1 MAETLHGLLAR
12 NAFKDPQGVALS
24 WPQGQMTMTWRE
36 LAGRAE
42 ALAELLLAR
51 GVKKGERVAIFIS
64 NRPEFVVAFFGI
76 LQAGAVVV
84 PLNVKLTPPEV
95 AYILQDSGASG
106 LIYEDALRST
116 AEEAL
121 RGLPTMKIILA
132 ERELPLR
139 PSGVFNLEVSPAD
152 VAEIL
157 YTSGTTGK
165 PKGVILTHSAVYL
178 VGSMIA
184 YESDLRFGDVC
195 LHLMPLTHSAPLNLF
210 LVGATWAGAKHVLGT
225 FTPEVFLELV
235 AAERVTH
242 FFGAPVA
249 YALALRV
256 PGRERYDLSSVKRW
270 IYGGAAMPATLAQQV
285 AAHMPAP
292 MLGLYGLT
300 EAGPNGV
307 AIYPWEHEKYA
318 GSIGRRA
325 AVNSMVRLVDDAG
338 RDVPPGTV
346 GEIIIKAP
354 TVMQGYLNRP
364 QETAETL
371 RDGWVYTGDLA
382 VQDQDGYIWVK
393 DRKKDMIITGGVNVY
408 PREVE
413 EVLLLC
419 PGVLDVAV
427 VGVPHPDWGET
438 VLAMAVLEPGRQP
451 QEMEQQ
457 IKEFCRKSLADYKI
471 PRLFQFVDAIPRN
484 ASGKILKHVIRAEYV
499 VK

>member
-1 MAETLHGLLAR
+1 MAETLHGLLDR
-12 NAFKDPQGVALS
+12 NAFKDPQEIALS
-24 WPQGQMTMTWRE
+24 WPRGQVTMTWQE
-36 LAGRAE
+36 LAVRAE
-42 ALAELLLAR
+42 ALAGLLLAR
-51 GVKKGERVAIFIS
+51 GVGKGDRVAIFIT

-76 LQAGAVVV
+76 LQAGAAVV

-95 AYILQDSGASG
+95 AYILQDSAACG

-116 AEEAL
+116 AEAAL
-121 RGLPTMKIILA
+121 NGLPAMKVVLS
-132 ERELPLR
+132 EKELPLA
-139 PSGVFNLEVSPAD
+139 PSGPVRVDVSPAD
-152 VAEIL
+152 VAEVL
-157 YTSGTTGK
+157 YTSGTTGR

-184 YESDLRFGDVC
+184 YESDLRHGDVC

-225 FTPEVFLELV
+225 FTPEALLELV
-235 AAERVTH
+235 AAEKVTH

-256 PGRERYDLSSVKRW
+256 PGREKYDLSSVKRW
-270 IYGGAAMPATLAQQV
+270 IYGGAAMPEALARQV
-285 AAHMPAP
+285 MAHMPAP
-292 MLGLYGLT
+292 LLGLYGLT

-307 AIYPWEHEKYA
+307 AIYPWEHEKHA
-318 GSIGRRA
+318 GSIGRRG
-325 AVNSMVRLVDDAG
+325 AVNAMVRLVDDAG
-338 RDVPPGTV
+338 QDVPAGTV

-364 QETAETL
+364 RETAETL
-371 RDGWVYTGDLA
+371 RDGWVYTGDLG
-382 VQDQDGYIWVK
+382 VRDEDGYIWVK

-438 VLAMAVLEPGRQP
+438 VMAMAVLEPGRTA

-457 IKEFCRKSLADYKI
+457 IKEFCRSRLADYKI
-471 PRLFQFVDAIPRN
+471 PRLFQFVDVIPRN

-499 VK
+499 LK